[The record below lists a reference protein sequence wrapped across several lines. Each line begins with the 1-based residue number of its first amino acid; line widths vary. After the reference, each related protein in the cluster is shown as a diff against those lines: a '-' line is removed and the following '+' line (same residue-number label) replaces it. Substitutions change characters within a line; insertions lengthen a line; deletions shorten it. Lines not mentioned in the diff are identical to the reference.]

1 MRVVALVSGGKDSC
15 YNMMQCVIEGHQIVA
30 LANLRPEKKDELD
43 SYMFQTV
50 GHHGI
55 DLYAE
60 AMGLPLYR
68 HTIQGSSKSIDKD
81 YAITENDEVEDLYEL
96 LKKVKKECD
105 FDAVSVG
112 AILSDYQ
119 RVRVEHVC
127 QRLGLT
133 SLAYLWRRDQEE
145 LLKEMI
151 DSQLTAVLIKVASL
165 GLEPKHL
172 GRTLS
177 EMHPYLQKMKD
188 KYQLNVC
195 GEGGEY
201 ETFTLD
207 CPLFRKRIVLDEVE
221 SIIHSDDAFAA
232 VAYLNIRRAH
242 LEDKKVDDQNASML
256 DRIKNLPMLQSS
268 QLHSSLQLEDRITE
282 DPEPASVRESEP
294 TPLAVDEDWCSVFS
308 DGDHVWITGLYGFC
322 TESGNLAEITT
333 QTMNKLKETLENLP
347 AGPCDMSRVAMVCLY
362 VQDMSMFAAVNAVYR
377 TYFGINPPARICVE
391 AALLPNVA
399 LQIDCYCNKSLA
411 DRQTMHVQGLSHWAP
426 ANIGPYSQCVQ
437 VKNKLYIAGQ
447 IAMCPANLAI
457 ISGRIVPQAR
467 LSLRHVQR
475 ILEAMHC
482 GMDKIIT
489 VVCYV
494 TNISYVQTAQ
504 REFEASRALKET
516 EEEFGVEE
524 IRSLSP
530 VTVYVVVPNLPK
542 AALIEWQVM
551 ARNHLSDINIKEW
564 KHNAQMGLFSCS
576 LRFLHT
582 DEEIISCAIPIVGN
596 IKSVGDSLTKE
607 VCECLAKLLCQASES
622 LPNTITSR
630 FPLRIFFCP
639 SQLNTNDLHQTIN
652 HDLDISWSKSKIPV
666 VLVPVLQ
673 LSSPDLILV
682 ACS

>member
-15 YNMMQCVIEGHQIVA
+15 YNMMQCVNEGHQIVA

-68 HTIQGSSKSIDKD
+68 HIIQGSSKSIDKD
-81 YAITENDEVEDLYEL
+81 YTITENDEVEDLFQL
-96 LKKVKKECD
+96 LKKVKEECGV
-105 FDAVSVG
+105 DAVSVG

-127 QRLGLT
+127 QRLSLT

-151 DSQLTAVLIKVASL
+151 DSQLKAVLIKVASL

-172 GRTLS
+172 GRSLS
-177 EMHPYLQKMKD
+177 EMHLHLQKMKD

-207 CPLFRKRIVLDEVE
+207 CPLFRKQIVLDEVK
-221 SIIHSDDAFAA
+221 SIIHSDDAFAP
-232 VAYLNIRRAH
+232 VAYLNIKRAH
-242 LEDKKVDDQNASML
+242 LEDKKVDDQNTSMI
-256 DRIKNLPMLQSS
+256 DRLKNLPMLQST
-268 QLHSSLQLEDRITE
+268 QLHSSLQLEDRTAE
-282 DPEPASVRESEP
+282 VLDTVFFRDSVP
-294 TPLAVDEDWCSVFS
+294 IPLAADEENWCSVLS

-322 TESGNLAEITT
+322 TESGNLSEITT
-333 QTMNKLKETLENLP
+333 ITMNKLKDTLKNLE
-347 AGPCDMSRVAMVCLY
+347 AGPCDMSCVAMVCLF

-391 AALLPNVA
+391 AALPPNVA
-399 LQIDCYCNKSLA
+399 LQIDCYCNKSPS

-437 VKNKLYIAGQ
+437 VRKKLYVAGQ

-457 ISGRIVPQAR
+457 INGGIVPQAR
-467 LSLRHVQR
+467 LSLRHVRR

-482 GMDKIIT
+482 GMDKLTTII
-489 VVCYV
+489 CYV
-494 TNISYVQTAQ
+494 TNISYVQAAQ
-504 REFEASRALKET
+504 REYEASRGVKEI
-516 EEEFGVEE
+516 EEEFGVEK
-524 IRSLSP
+524 RTSLLP
-530 VTVYVVVPNLPK
+530 VTVYVVVPKLPK

-551 ARNHLSDINIKEW
+551 AKSDLCDINEW
-564 KHNAQMGLFSCS
+564 THSAHMGLFRCS

-582 DEEIISCAIPIVGN
+582 DEEIISCAISIIGSVDT
-596 IKSVGDSLTKE
+596 VGDSLTKE
-607 VCECLAKLLCQASES
+607 VCECLGQLLCQASES

-630 FPLRIFFCP
+630 FLLRIFFSP
-639 SQLNTNDLHQTIN
+639 SLLNTHKLHQTIN
-652 HDLDISWSKSKIPV
+652 ISWSKSKIPV